1 MSESPDL
8 AYKRLPSLTG
18 FRAIAAFLVFLNHG
32 VYLFV
37 FADQGV
43 QSGYQFV
50 GDYLGS
56 LGVTFFF
63 VLSGFVLTWSM
74 GKTTR
79 AGRFWRSRVV
89 KIFPNHL
96 VVFAVGFA
104 LLVASGAPIQAAE
117 AVANL
122 FLVQGWIPDPTYTF
136 FAVNGVTWSLSAELL
151 FYALFPLLLV
161 LIRKVRQERL
171 WFWTVAVGALVL
183 LLPVLSELLPS
194 SPPNPFSTETSWAQ
208 MWFLYFFPVTRC
220 LEFVL
225 GMLLARIVQTGRWIG
240 LGVAPAALLLVG
252 AYTASLYLP
261 LAYRYV
267 AMYVLPVALLIGA
280 AAVSDAKGRRGFLQT
295 RVMQFLGNISFAFFV
310 VHLVVVQGLRAAV
323 EGKFAGYGFL
333 PTESWSTGV
342 GILFL
347 LGVLIISGLLATV
360 LHLYVEQPA
369 MRRWARRRT
378 PEPAVPHGE
387 GAKLT
392 AVAPDRRPGDA

>member
-1 MSESPDL
+1 MNESPDL

-32 VYLFV
+32 VYQFV
-37 FADQGV
+37 FADQNV

-63 VLSGFVLTWSM
+63 VLSGFVLTWSV
-74 GKTTR
+74 GKSTR
-79 AGRFWRSRVV
+79 AGRFWRGRVV

-104 LLVASGAPIQAAE
+104 LLVVSGAPVQAAE

-122 FLVQGWIPDPTYTF
+122 FLVQGWIADPAYTL

-151 FYALFPLLLV
+151 FYAAFPLLLV
-161 LIRKVRQERL
+161 LVRKVRQERL
-171 WFWTVAVGALVL
+171 WFWAAAVAVLAL

-194 SPPNPFSTETSWAQ
+194 STPNPISAETSWAQ

-220 LEFVL
+220 LEFAL

-240 LGVAPAALLLVG
+240 LGVTPAAVLLVA
-252 AYTASLYLP
+252 AYAASLYLP
-261 LAYRYV
+261 VEYRFAAAYIV
-267 AMYVLPVALLIGA
+267 PVALLIGA
-280 AAVSDAKGRRGFLQT
+280 AAVSDAKGKRGFLQS
-295 RVMQFLGNISFAFFV
+295 RVMQFLGDISFAFFV
-310 VHLVVVQGLRAAV
+310 VHLVVMKTLRAAAD
-323 EGKFAGYGFL
+323 GTFAGYGFM
-333 PTESWSTGV
+333 PSESWSTGV

-347 LGVLIISGLLATV
+347 LGTLLISAMLATA
-360 LHLYVEQPA
+360 LHLYVERPA
-369 MRRWARRRT
+369 MRRWARRRVPQT
-378 PEPAVPHGE
+378 PVSSGDSAE
-387 GAKLT
+387 LT
-392 AVAPDRRPGDA
+392 AIAPDRRPGDA